1 MKTKY
6 YIAVLSVAALFMS
19 GCIYNVFMVRKE
31 KKPIPKTGGTI
42 ALPIVPAETPTAAH
56 PPSPEAKPATAETP
70 SAKERGITVT
80 ETKTAEADRYI
91 SLITVRVITTEMENA
106 VSGTIF
112 GKDDPRI
119 VGINTFRLEMVP
131 DGHLA
136 LIYNIDKPGSIGQIG
151 TTLGKHKI
159 NIGRMQVGQEEEGDR
174 NIIFITTDTPIP
186 ARVFEELRNLSL
198 VKTVIPLEF

>member
-1 MKTKY
+1 MVIEYAGNFRELDMAPVST
-6 YIAVLSVAALFMS
+6 AVLKGLLA
-19 GCIYNVFMVRKE
+19 
-31 KKPIPKTGGTI
+31 PILKDD
-42 ALPIVPAETPTAAH
+42 VNFVNAH
-56 PPSPEAKPATAETP
+56 IL
-70 SAKERGITVT
+70 AKERGITVT
-80 ETKTAEADRYI
+80 ETKTAEVDRYI